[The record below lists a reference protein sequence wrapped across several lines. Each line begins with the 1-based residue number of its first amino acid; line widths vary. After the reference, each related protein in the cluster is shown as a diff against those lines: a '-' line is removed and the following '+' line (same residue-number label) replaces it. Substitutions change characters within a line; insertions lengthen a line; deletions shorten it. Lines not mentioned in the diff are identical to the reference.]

1 MKKTVFILI
10 IVLCGLS
17 IKEEVKAGQQINI
30 ENIQDYTQDY
40 NEIYE
45 LEDDITA
52 LINDARRM
60 NGDDELPQDFEVDF
74 TNSYKVFI
82 DSDIF
87 SLNSDSKASIMQLLN
102 EGEYVWSLFLQADN
116 NYYIVNI
123 SKGLPLRDEA
133 ASLLSEDEINRIKSE
148 EGKWIV
154 SGISKLEY
162 EISYDDIIN
171 NALKNTHYYEEDVEV
186 VLCGGLKCIHYPVA
200 VIMYE
205 GNAQLIV
212 PLYELE
218 VKGTSEQMRRALP
231 EGASEK
237 DNVYNYD
244 SIKNAVNKMSAEE
257 EYNDMSGSGSVVI
270 LSDMSES
277 GVNQNENMLYYFSVI
292 AVVIIITGVACVV
305 VYKKRAK
312 RE

>member
-17 IKEEVKAGQQINI
+17 IREEVKAGRQINI

-52 LINDARRM
+52 CINDARRM

-87 SLNSDSKASIMQLLN
+87 SLNSDSKASIMQVLN

-148 EGKWIV
+148 EGK
-154 SGISKLEY
+154 
-162 EISYDDIIN
+162 
-171 NALKNTHYYEEDVEV
+171 
-186 VLCGGLKCIHYPVA
+186 
-200 VIMYE
+200 
-205 GNAQLIV
+205 
-212 PLYELE
+212 
-218 VKGTSEQMRRALP
+218 
-231 EGASEK
+231 
-237 DNVYNYD
+237 
-244 SIKNAVNKMSAEE
+244 
-257 EYNDMSGSGSVVI
+257 
-270 LSDMSES
+270 
-277 GVNQNENMLYYFSVI
+277 
-292 AVVIIITGVACVV
+292 
-305 VYKKRAK
+305 
-312 RE
+312 